1 MVSRLS
7 VRTKLLLM
15 LLVPLLLFALTAVY
29 LLQTNSSNIDRMTI
43 LLYETTYKS
52 SDLVLNADRD
62 MYQSLAA
69 YQAIQLYTGSARE
82 TALKDY
88 QENVG
93 QVNDRLKK
101 AAALITQYNLKEKL
115 KGENGRPYMDVLTQ
129 VVLNYNQWAFAT
141 KENIQK
147 NNFPKEKEQELQAKF
162 LTAREG
168 VNQFTDIIDAY
179 TQSQINEIRQ
189 QRDQTNLST
198 YLSLIAIWIV
208 VLLSGYRIIR
218 QISKIVQA
226 VLLRT
231 RRVSEGDLRTPAEN
245 RYPKDELGNILQS
258 VDVMTANIRSL
269 VGRIKEHTQSVS
281 SASEQLSVGARESA
295 SSAEHVARNIQE
307 VTSLVD
313 IQTTIAEESSK
324 AIAEMTI
331 GVQRIAE
338 STAAISDH
346 SADTSRQ
353 AEAGNGELLKLKSQM
368 EQIALSIQSL
378 SHTIAVLT
386 EKSERIGSIT
396 EKITGIANQTN
407 ILALNAGIEAARA
420 GEHGRG
426 FAVVAA
432 EIRKLAASSL
442 ESAGVI
448 NALIDETR
456 AEIGKSSEHMQRT
469 IGQTEQGSAVME
481 EAAQGFQS
489 ILLSIRQVA
498 AQTQDNSAVTE
509 QMSASSEEVLASM
522 EQASS
527 SAREISGKAQN
538 VASATEQQLA
548 LTENIAKASG
558 QLAEIVT
565 ELNESMN
572 SFKV

>member
-1 MVSRLS
+1 MLNRLS
-7 VRTKLLLM
+7 VRSKLILLLTIP
-15 LLVPLLLFALTAVY
+15 LVLFAGTSVY
-29 LLQTNSSNIDRMTI
+29 LLQTNSSNISRISDT
-43 LLYETTYKS
+43 LYDTVYTASTY
-52 SDLVLNADRD
+52 VLNADRD
-62 MYQSLAA
+62 ISQSLSSYQSVRLASSDKEREDA
-69 YQAIQLYTGSARE
+69 AQEFRERTARV
-82 TALKDY
+82 KD
-88 QENVG
+88 G
-93 QVNDRLKK
+93 LKK
-101 AAALITQYNLKEKL
+101 TSDLLESRHLEKSL
-115 KGENGRPYMDVLTQ
+115 VSEDGKPLSETLTQ
-129 VVLNYNQWAFAT
+129 VMQHFNQW
-141 KENIQK
+141 ENIAAENIANNSFPYNKGAELLEKYAKVRSEIDTFGTTIDRFSQSEIEKQMEDQK
-147 NNFPKEKEQELQAKF
+147 
-162 LTAREG
+162 RMS
-168 VNQFTDIIDAY
+168 AY
-179 TQSQINEIRQ
+179 TYTTLAFTWII
-189 QRDQTNLST
+189 
-198 YLSLIAIWIV
+198 LI
-208 VLLSGYRIIR
+208 LLGYRIIR

-548 LTENIAKASG
+548 LTENIAKAS
-558 QLAEIVT
+558 
-565 ELNESMN
+565 
-572 SFKV
+572 